1 MHLSSPRR
9 PTLTPRSIGVLSSA
23 ATGLVD
29 FIQHKGGDADCILGR
44 AGLDPERLLSPTLS
58 LNLGQY
64 CAVFE
69 EAARQ
74 TRDDNF
80 GLRYGCQFKP
90 DGLGMLGYVGMCS
103 ETLGDALRNVVKMFP
118 IHQQGSL
125 LCLEE
130 QGDWCRLDYQVQYG
144 AIFRKRQDAEL
155 SLGMFNNLM
164 RVALGQKWAPD
175 RVHFE
180 HPQPEAWH
188 EHCKAFD
195 APVFFDQ
202 PRNSLVFRRSLLAQ
216 PMPARDPR
224 LLAIV
229 MESMNLLARSAS
241 ERLDNTGLQNG
252 TDRGVVHD
260 VQAQIRLQLA
270 HGEPNLEQ
278 VSEHLQLSSWTLQ
291 RRLGDCGLTFTQLV
305 DIVRRELAQQ
315 YLSQANLPI
324 SELALLLGYSEAS
337 AFSRA
342 FRRWYG
348 VSPRQWRITG

>member
-1 MHLSSPRR
+1 MHLSSTRR
-9 PTLTPRSIGVLSSA
+9 PTTAPQSIGVLSSA
-23 ATGLVD
+23 ATGLVG
-29 FIQHKGGDADCILGR
+29 FIQHKGGDADRILGR
-44 AGLDPERLLSPTLS
+44 AGLDPEQLLNPTLS
-58 LNLGQY
+58 LNLDQY

-69 EAARQ
+69 EAALQ

-90 DGLGMLGYVGMCS
+90 DGLGLLGYVGMCS
-103 ETLGDALRNVVKMFP
+103 DTLGDALRNVVKMFP

-130 QGDWCRLDYQVQYG
+130 QGEWCRLDYQVQYG
-144 AIFRKRQDAEL
+144 AILRKRQDAEL

-202 PRNSLVFRRSLLAQ
+202 PRNSLVFRRSLLNQ
-216 PMPARDPR
+216 PMPGRDPR

-229 MESMNLLARSAS
+229 LESMNLLARSGR
-241 ERLDNTGLQNG
+241 EQLDHAGSNTGI
-252 TDRGVVHD
+252 VHD
-260 VQAQIRLQLA
+260 VQAQIRLQLRN
-270 HGEPNLEQ
+270 GEPNLEWAC
-278 VSEHLQLSSWTLQ
+278 EHLQLTSWTLQ
-291 RRLGDCGLTFTQLV
+291 RRLGDHGLTFTQLV
-305 DIVRRELAQQ
+305 DNVRRELAQH

-342 FRRWYG
+342 FRRWFG
-348 VSPRQWRITG
+348 VSPRQWRVAG

>member
-1 MHLSSPRR
+1 MHRPSPRQ
-9 PTLTPRSIGVLSSA
+9 PCAAPRSIGVLSAA

-29 FIQHKGGDADCILGR
+29 FIQHKGGDPDRILGR
-44 AGLDPERLLSPTLS
+44 AGLDPEQLLNPTLS

-69 EAARQ
+69 EAALQ

-103 ETLGDALRNVVKMFP
+103 ATLGEALRNVVKMFP

-130 QGDWCRLDYQVQYG
+130 QGEWCRLDYQVQYG

-155 SLGMFNNLM
+155 SLGMFSNLM

-202 PRNSLVFRRSLLAQ
+202 PRNTLVFRRSLLGQ
-216 PMPARDPR
+216 PMPGRDPR

-229 MESMNLLARSAS
+229 LESMNLLARAGSD
-241 ERLDNTGLQNG
+241 RLDNPGTHTGI
-252 TDRGVVHD
+252 VHD
-260 VQAQIRLQLA
+260 VQAQIRQQLA
-270 HGEPNLEQ
+270 NGEPNLEQ
-278 VSEHLQLSSWTLQ
+278 VCDQLQLTSWTLQ
-291 RRLGDCGLTFTQLV
+291 RRLGDNGLTFTQLV
-305 DIVRRELAQQ
+305 DVVRRELARQ

-348 VSPRQWRITG
+348 VSPRQWRVAG